1 MSERQRQRKVGQSQN
16 KTIMKKTEINGCTVL
31 TADAGKKIVK
41 DNFVCG
47 TVVWLAVGDS
57 TDAYKEVSVEEADAL
72 EKAQGETEVGKP
84 DEETPSAEMPTD
96 IDMAKAAKIAEI
108 AAYSDSDAV
117 NSLTFNGIKTWL
129 TRTVRDG
136 YDTSITAAKNL
147 GEPTV
152 TFMVG
157 DNEMQL
163 PVEQARRVLDLVQ
176 RYADACFLVTE
187 RHKIAVRAL
196 QTVEEAVS
204 YTHLTLPTTPY
215 V

>member
-1 MSERQRQRKVGQSQN
+1 
-16 KTIMKKTEINGCTVL
+16 MKKTEINGCTVL
-31 TADAGKKIVK
+31 EADAGKKIVK

-47 TVVWLAVGDS
+47 TVVWLAVGDA
-57 TDAYKEVSVEEADAL
+57 TGAYKEVSVEEADAM
-72 EKAQGETEVGKP
+72 EKAQRETEGVKP
-84 DEETPSAEMPTD
+84 DEEPPVEMPSD

-108 AAYSDSDAV
+108 AAYSDSEAV

-147 GEPTV
+147 GETNV

-176 RYADACFLVTE
+176 RYADACFIVTE

-196 QTVEEAVS
+196 QTVDEVEAYD
-204 YTHLTLPTTPY
+204 YTVGYPEKLAL
-215 V
+215 

>member
-1 MSERQRQRKVGQSQN
+1 
-16 KTIMKKTEINGCTVL
+16 MKKTEINGCTVL
-31 TADAGKKIVK
+31 TADEGKKIVK
-41 DNFVCG
+41 GNDFVCG
-47 TVVWLAVGDS
+47 TEVWLAGND
-57 TDAYKEVSVEEADAL
+57 TADAYKEITEEDAQRL
-72 EKAQGETEVGKP
+72 IEEQRKAAEQREKEKRQAEEPKEAEQPKP
-84 DEETPSAEMPTD
+84 LSL
-96 IDMAKAAKIAEI
+96 DMAKERKIAEI

-117 NSLTFNGIKTWL
+117 NSLTFNGLKTWL

-147 GEPTV
+147 GEPNV

-176 RYADACFLVTE
+176 RYADACYLVTE

-196 QTVEEAVS
+196 QTVEEVEKYD
-204 YTHLTLPTTPY
+204 YTKGYPEKLKL
-215 V
+215 

>member
-1 MSERQRQRKVGQSQN
+1 MKNWTRNGMPYN
-16 KTIMKKTEINGCTVL
+16 GTIEMDGCIVSNPTEEQLIKAGYVQAEEPVMTVE
-31 TADAGKKIVK
+31 D
-41 DNFVCG
+41 
-47 TVVWLAVGDS
+47 
-57 TDAYKEVSVEEADAL
+57 
-72 EKAQGETEVGKP
+72 
-84 DEETPSAEMPTD
+84 
-96 IDMAKAAKIAEI
+96 AKAAKIAEI

-136 YDTSITAAKNL
+136 YNTSITAAKNL
-147 GEPTV
+147 GEANV

-196 QTVEEAVS
+196 QTVEEVEAYD
-204 YTHLTLPTTPY
+204 YTAGYPEKLAL
-215 V
+215 

>member
-1 MSERQRQRKVGQSQN
+1 MQYSKIINDQIVIFSDVLVVDDRQV
-16 KTIMKKTEINGCTVL
+16 INPTHDQL
-31 TADAGKKIVK
+31 IAAGWEEY
-41 DNFVCG
+41 
-47 TVVWLAVGDS
+47 TPPP
-57 TDAYKEVSVEEADAL
+57 VE
-72 EKAQGETEVGKP
+72 TH
-84 DEETPSAEMPTD
+84 TD
-96 IDMAKAAKIAEI
+96 IDMAKAAKIAQI

-117 NSLTFNGIKTWL
+117 NSLTFNGLKTWL

-147 GEPTV
+147 GEANV

-176 RYADACFLVTE
+176 RYADACYLVTE

-196 QTVEEAVS
+196 QTVEEVES
-204 YTHLTLPTTPY
+204 YDYTVGYPEKLAL
-215 V
+215 

>member
-1 MSERQRQRKVGQSQN
+1 MQYSKIINDQRVIFSG
-16 KTIMKKTEINGCTVL
+16 VL
-31 TADAGKKIVK
+31 V
-41 DNFVCG
+41 
-47 TVVWLAVGDS
+47 VGDRQVINP
-57 TDAYKEVSVEEADAL
+57 THDQLIAAGWEEY
-72 EKAQGETEVGKP
+72 
-84 DEETPSAEMPTD
+84 TPSAETPTD

-108 AAYSDSDAV
+108 AAYSDSDEV
-117 NSLTFNGIKTWL
+117 NSLTFNGLKTWL

-147 GEPTV
+147 GEANV

-163 PVEQARRVLDLVQ
+163 PVGQARRVLDLVQ

-196 QTVEEAVS
+196 QTVEDVKS
-204 YTHLTLPTTPY
+204 YDYTTGYPEKLAL
-215 V
+215 

>member
-1 MSERQRQRKVGQSQN
+1 MQYSKIINDQRVIFSGVLVIGDRQV
-16 KTIMKKTEINGCTVL
+16 INPTHDQL
-31 TADAGKKIVK
+31 IAAG
-41 DNFVCG
+41 
-47 TVVWLAVGDS
+47 W
-57 TDAYKEVSVEEADAL
+57 EEY
-72 EKAQGETEVGKP
+72 
-84 DEETPSAEMPTD
+84 TPPVD

-147 GEPTV
+147 GEANV

-163 PVEQARRVLDLVQ
+163 PVDQARRVLDLVQ
-176 RYADACFLVTE
+176 RYADACYLVTE

-196 QTVEEAVS
+196 QTVEAVS
-204 YTHLTLPTTPY
+204 YTHLTLPTICS

>member
-1 MSERQRQRKVGQSQN
+1 
-16 KTIMKKTEINGCTVL
+16 MKKTEINGCTVL

-41 DNFVCG
+41 DNEFVCG
-47 TVVWLAVGDS
+47 TVVWLAVGDV
-57 TDAYKEVSVEEADAL
+57 TDAYKEVSVEEADAM
-72 EKAQGETEVGKP
+72 EKAQMETEGVKP

-176 RYADACFLVTE
+176 RYADACFIVTE
-187 RHKIAVRAL
+187 RHKIAVRSL
-196 QTVEEAVS
+196 QTVEEVEKYD
-204 YTHLTLPTTPY
+204 YTRGYPEKLSL
-215 V
+215 

>member
-1 MSERQRQRKVGQSQN
+1 MQYSKIINDQRVIFSGVLVIGDRQV
-16 KTIMKKTEINGCTVL
+16 INPTHDQL
-31 TADAGKKIVK
+31 IAAGWEEY
-41 DNFVCG
+41 
-47 TVVWLAVGDS
+47 TPPP
-57 TDAYKEVSVEEADAL
+57 VE
-72 EKAQGETEVGKP
+72 T
-84 DEETPSAEMPTD
+84 PTD
-96 IDMAKAAKIAEI
+96 IDMAKEAKIAQIE
-108 AAYSDSDAV
+108 AYSDSDAV

-147 GEPTV
+147 GEANV

-176 RYADACFLVTE
+176 RYADACFIVTE

-196 QTVEEAVS
+196 QTVEEVEAYD
-204 YTHLTLPTTPY
+204 YTTGYPEKLAL
-215 V
+215 

>member
-1 MSERQRQRKVGQSQN
+1 MQYSKIINDQRVIFSG
-16 KTIMKKTEINGCTVL
+16 VL
-31 TADAGKKIVK
+31 V
-41 DNFVCG
+41 
-47 TVVWLAVGDS
+47 VGDRQVINP
-57 TDAYKEVSVEEADAL
+57 THDQLIAAGWEEYTPSV
-72 EKAQGETEVGKP
+72 
-84 DEETPSAEMPTD
+84 ETPSD
-96 IDMAKAAKIAEI
+96 IDMAKAAKIAEV
-108 AAYSDSDAV
+108 AAYSDSNAV
-117 NSLTFNGIKTWL
+117 NSLTFNGLKTWL

-147 GEPTV
+147 GEANV

-196 QTVEEAVS
+196 QTVEEVES
-204 YTHLTLPTTPY
+204 YDYTKGYPEKLKL
-215 V
+215 

>member
-1 MSERQRQRKVGQSQN
+1 MQYSKIINDQRVIFSG
-16 KTIMKKTEINGCTVL
+16 VL
-31 TADAGKKIVK
+31 V
-41 DNFVCG
+41 
-47 TVVWLAVGDS
+47 VGDRQVINP
-57 TDAYKEVSVEEADAL
+57 THDQLIAAGWEEY
-72 EKAQGETEVGKP
+72 
-84 DEETPSAEMPTD
+84 TPSAETPTD

-147 GEPTV
+147 GEANV

-196 QTVEEAVS
+196 QTVEEVES
-204 YTHLTLPTTPY
+204 YDYTKGYPEKLTL
-215 V
+215 

>member
-1 MSERQRQRKVGQSQN
+1 
-16 KTIMKKTEINGCTVL
+16 MKKTEINGCTVL

-47 TVVWLAVGDS
+47 TVVWLAVGDV

-72 EKAQGETEVGKP
+72 EKAQRETEGEKP
-84 DEETPSAEMPTD
+84 DEEMPSVEMPSD
-96 IDMAKAAKIAEI
+96 IDIAKAAKIAEI

-157 DNEMQL
+157 DKEMQL

-196 QTVEEAVS
+196 QTVEEVES
-204 YTHLTLPTTPY
+204 YDYTEGYPEKLSL
-215 V
+215 

>member
-1 MSERQRQRKVGQSQN
+1 
-16 KTIMKKTEINGCTVL
+16 MKKEEINGCTVL
-31 TADAGKKIVK
+31 EADAGKKIVK

-47 TVVWLAVGDS
+47 TVVWLAVGDA
-57 TDAYKEVSVEEADAL
+57 TDAYKEVSVEEADAM
-72 EKAQGETEVGKP
+72 EKAQREIEGGKP
-84 DEETPSAEMPTD
+84 DEETPVETPSD

-147 GEPTV
+147 GETNV

-176 RYADACFLVTE
+176 RYADACFIVTE
-187 RHKIAVRAL
+187 RHKIAVKAL
-196 QTVEEAVS
+196 QTVEEVEAYD
-204 YTHLTLPTTPY
+204 YTVGYPEKLAL
-215 V
+215 

>member
-1 MSERQRQRKVGQSQN
+1 MQYS
-16 KTIMKKTEINGCTVL
+16 KTINDQRVIFSGVLVIGDRQVINPTHDQL
-31 TADAGKKIVK
+31 IAAG
-41 DNFVCG
+41 
-47 TVVWLAVGDS
+47 W
-57 TDAYKEVSVEEADAL
+57 KEY
-72 EKAQGETEVGKP
+72 
-84 DEETPSAEMPTD
+84 TPSAEMLND

-147 GEPTV
+147 GEANV
-152 TFMVG
+152 TFMVD

-176 RYADACFLVTE
+176 RYADACFIVTE
-187 RHKIAVRAL
+187 RHKIAVKAL
-196 QTVEEAVS
+196 QTVEEVES
-204 YTHLTLPTTPY
+204 YDYTTGYPEKLAL
-215 V
+215 

>member
-1 MSERQRQRKVGQSQN
+1 
-16 KTIMKKTEINGCTVL
+16 MKKTEINGCTVL
-31 TADAGKKIVK
+31 TADEGKKIVK
-41 DNFVCG
+41 GNDFVCG
-47 TVVWLAVGDS
+47 TEVWLAGND
-57 TDAYKEVSVEEADAL
+57 TADAYKEITEEDAQRL
-72 EKAQGETEVGKP
+72 IEEQRKAAEQREKEKRQAEEPKEAEQPKP
-84 DEETPSAEMPTD
+84 LSL
-96 IDMAKAAKIAEI
+96 DMAKAAKIAEI

-117 NSLTFNGIKTWL
+117 NSLTFNGLKTWL

-147 GEPTV
+147 GEPNV

-176 RYADACFLVTE
+176 RYADACYLVTE

-196 QTVEEAVS
+196 QTVDEVEKYD
-204 YTHLTLPTTPY
+204 YTTGYPEKLKL
-215 V
+215 